1 MPSPI
6 LVKRSYKEIMKS
18 YADKEG
24 PDEIDLNTTM
34 TEAQKKKE
42 KKAKRKAK
50 KDLKSLPPEE
60 RKVEEEK
67 LKFKEAYDCLMFSQC
82 LIQYAKYGNYIPFEN
97 MGTTIDFRAAQQF
110 MFFIIFSILTGALST
125 PKMQRGL
132 SFSRAIA
139 IVFVLNELEQ
149 LIYYQ
154 EQIEQLVGE

>member
-67 LKFKEAYDCLMFSQC
+67 IKFKEAYDCLMFSQC

-110 MFFIIFSILTGALST
+110 LFFIIFSILTGALST

-154 EQIEQLVGE
+154 EQIE

>member
-110 MFFIIFSILTGALST
+110 LFFIIFSILTGALST

>member
-110 MFFIIFSILTGALST
+110 LFFIIFSILTGALST

-154 EQIEQLVGE
+154 EQIE